1 MGTKALVD
9 EIQAGR
15 LSGDLKP
22 LFQQL
27 IWGEREERN
36 GGENA
41 KSKKGKE
48 KARRRQGEGKEGEAD
63 ARQYST
69 HQKNTITS
77 EMSTMRREKATCIVV
92 CVAV

>member
-1 MGTKALVD
+1 MLRKLGTTALVD

-15 LSGDLKP
+15 SLLSGDLQP

-48 KARRRQGEGKEGEAD
+48 KARRRQRRRGR
-63 ARQYST
+63 RQAVQYT
-69 HQKNTITS
+69 QKKHNH
-77 EMSTMRREKATCIVV
+77 E
-92 CVAV
+92 

>member
-1 MGTKALVD
+1 MLRKLGTKALVD

-48 KARRRQGEGKEGEAD
+48 KARRRQRRRGR
-63 ARQYST
+63 RQAVQYT
-69 HQKNTITS
+69 QKKHNH
-77 EMSTMRREKATCIVV
+77 E
-92 CVAV
+92 

>member
-1 MGTKALVD
+1 MGTTALVD

-15 LSGDLKP
+15 SLLSGDLKP

-69 HQKNTITS
+69 HQ
-77 EMSTMRREKATCIVV
+77 RRRGRRQ
-92 CVAV
+92 AVQYTPKKHNHE